1 MGFWKRR
8 DDLEGRLRGARPKP
22 QHDLV
27 RSLASQSRPARRG
40 FLGNVGRV
48 PFAAAGGLTAVVLV
62 AVIALGGLSAPI
74 GALGKAFDFQNL
86 KARKADTH
94 KVENSSTVDQY
105 GTRTNVCVGGYIQLR
120 LYQSEAD
127 HLVGGGLGVLGVC
140 TGDTP
145 SSGPA
150 RDTACLDGY
159 LEVRLSD
166 AEFSDLTTRHL
177 VVAGACP
184 RT

>member
-27 RSLASQSRPARRG
+27 RSLAGQARPARRG
-40 FLGNVGRV
+40 FLGNIGRV

-62 AVIALGGLSAPI
+62 AVIALGGV
-74 GALGKAFDFQNL
+74 GAVGKAFDFQNL
-86 KARKADTH
+86 KARKANTH
-94 KVENSSTVDQY
+94 KIENSSTVAQY
-105 GTRTNVCVGGYIQLR
+105 GTRVNVCVGGYIQLR

-127 HLVGGGLGVLGVC
+127 HLTSGGLGVLGVC
-140 TGDTP
+140 SGNTP

-150 RDTACLDGY
+150 RNTACLDGY